1 MYIRTVK
8 SRGYEYVQLAHNY
21 RDPETGASRAK
32 VLFNFGRKDQLDV
45 EGLTRLVSSIVR
57 FLEKHDLASLP
68 FLETADAPFE
78 FVGAKHLGGTWLLD
92 GLWERLGIRIALE
105 KLLLERNYS
114 TPVER
119 MIFAMTANRA
129 LNPSSKLY
137 MEHWV
142 QEEAFIPGLPEVDV
156 HYLYRAMDFLLE
168 ASESIQEEVFFHVAN
183 LLNLEVDLIFLD
195 TTTTYFEIA
204 EEDTDAEE
212 GPGLRKRS
220 QHSKDER
227 PDLPQVVIAFAVTRG
242 GIPVRCWVWPG
253 NTSDQ
258 QIIKTCYE

>member
-21 RDPETGASRAK
+21 RDPKTGASRAK

-45 EGLTRLVSSIVR
+45 EGLTRLVGSIAR

-68 FLETADAPFE
+68 LVESDDAPFE
-78 FVGAKHLGGTWLLD
+78 FVGAKQLGGTWLLD
-92 GLWERLGIRIALE
+92 GLWERLGIRKALE

-142 QEEAFIPGLPEVDV
+142 Q
-156 HYLYRAMDFLLE
+156 RLLTP
-168 ASESIQEEVFFHVAN
+168 A
-183 LLNLEVDLIFLD
+183 
-195 TTTTYFEIA
+195 
-204 EEDTDAEE
+204 
-212 GPGLRKRS
+212 
-220 QHSKDER
+220 
-227 PDLPQVVIAFAVTRG
+227 
-242 GIPVRCWVWPG
+242 
-253 NTSDQ
+253 
-258 QIIKTCYE
+258 

>member
-1 MYIRTVK
+1 
-8 SRGYEYVQLAHNY
+8 
-21 RDPETGASRAK
+21 
-32 VLFNFGRKDQLDV
+32 
-45 EGLTRLVSSIVR
+45 
-57 FLEKHDLASLP
+57 
-68 FLETADAPFE
+68 
-78 FVGAKHLGGTWLLD
+78 
-92 GLWERLGIRIALE
+92 
-105 KLLLERNYS
+105 
-114 TPVER
+114 
-119 MIFAMTANRA
+119 
-129 LNPSSKLY
+129 

-258 QIIKTCYE
+258 QNHQGGQKGP